1 MRQVSTPKAFL
12 HFQALSPIRRF
23 CLLRTVTGECKS
35 PESRRL
41 CSADQEIFLLFGETL
56 KMSYKYRRGHQN
68 IRTGPGWPCPSPPSS
83 SETRSPSHRGVGPSL
98 QIPRVSSIGFPQSL
112 SDPPSSPF
120 PPPLTLSPHIPPL
133 SSPLS
138 GECLQHRPTSG
149 ARATDTPVLDEKR
162 SGRSRCQAR
171 SVFGEVRTLGS
182 ERSLLAFGL
191 FLVVPRWQPS
201 SKHGNPT

>member
-1 MRQVSTPKAFL
+1 
-12 HFQALSPIRRF
+12 
-23 CLLRTVTGECKS
+23 
-35 PESRRL
+35 
-41 CSADQEIFLLFGETL
+41 
-56 KMSYKYRRGHQN
+56 MSYKYRRGHQN

-83 SETRSPSHRGVGPSL
+83 SETRSPSRRGVGPSP
-98 QIPRVSSIGFPQSL
+98 QIPRVSVSHRAL
-112 SDPPSSPF
+112 AT
-120 PPPLTLSPHIPPL
+120 PPPLPFPLPSLCLPTSLPSLPL
-133 SSPLS
+133 SVENACS
-138 GECLQHRPTSG
+138 HRPTSG

-171 SVFGEVRTLGS
+171 SVFGEVGTLGS